1 MARAVWAVC
10 LKNTGATDRL
20 RQKETTVTNNLNPSP
35 AKKVYEAPRLKLY
48 GEVEKLT
55 AAKTLGTTDLSARL
69 NPSPFGS

>member
-1 MARAVWAVC
+1 M
-10 LKNTGATDRL
+10 
-20 RQKETTVTNNLNPSP
+20 TNNLNPASD
-35 AKKVYEAPRLKLY
+35 KKVYEAPRLKLY